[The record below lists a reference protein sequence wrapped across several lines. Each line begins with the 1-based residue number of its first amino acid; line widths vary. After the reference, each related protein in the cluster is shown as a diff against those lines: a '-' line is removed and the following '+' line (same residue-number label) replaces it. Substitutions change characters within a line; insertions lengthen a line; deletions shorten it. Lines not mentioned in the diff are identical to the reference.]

1 MTVSQGSN
9 GGFTQSLLAV
19 DSPPLATPE
28 PLIIYPGVLRAGFSV
43 TVIGDVRIDVVS
55 RVRTRR
61 FAQLTTTM
69 MRRARLPSWWAERR

>member
-1 MTVSQGSN
+1 MAVIHRGD
-9 GGFTQSLLAV
+9 GGVTPSLVAV

-55 RVRTRR
+55 GSGAPLRTVDL
-61 FAQLTTTM
+61 Q
-69 MRRARLPSWWAERR
+69 P